1 MPSQASTVK
10 MRRDERAREEKRR
23 KWKCGLL
30 FWWRRG
36 EEKSEC
42 VWGEERKNLNV
53 EGVCRE
59 SHMRDK
65 VFLSVKFRKCPST

>member
-1 MPSQASTVK
+1 MEVWAAVLVEERPSV
-10 MRRDERAREEKRR
+10 
-23 KWKCGLL
+23 
-30 FWWRRG
+30 
-36 EEKSEC
+36 C

>member
-1 MPSQASTVK
+1 MEVWAAVLVEERPSV
-10 MRRDERAREEKRR
+10 
-23 KWKCGLL
+23 
-30 FWWRRG
+30 
-36 EEKSEC
+36 C
-42 VWGEERKNLNV
+42 VWREERKNLNV

>member
-30 FWWRRG
+30 FWWRRDPSVCVCG
-36 EEKSEC
+36 ERRGKI
-42 VWGEERKNLNV
+42 
-53 EGVCRE
+53 
-59 SHMRDK
+59 
-65 VFLSVKFRKCPST
+65 